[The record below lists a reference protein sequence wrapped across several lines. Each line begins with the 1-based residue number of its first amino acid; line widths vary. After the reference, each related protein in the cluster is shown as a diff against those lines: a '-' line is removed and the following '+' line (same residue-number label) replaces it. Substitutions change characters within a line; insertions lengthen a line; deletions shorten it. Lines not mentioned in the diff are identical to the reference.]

1 MAFWYCLLAVVAGTA
16 AGLVTLG
23 RRRRLSILALVPMTL
38 AHMAG
43 LVLVL
48 AGLIEWAFDPFAA
61 VGEYGDG
68 SVNAWG
74 AVVPL
79 LLVGGVLLPA
89 AWIPVL
95 RSRA

>member
-16 AGLVTLG
+16 AGLVALG

-38 AHMAG
+38 AHVAG

-48 AGLIEWAFDPFAA
+48 AGLIEWAFDPLAA
-61 VGEYGDG
+61 VGEYGDAG
-68 SVNAWG
+68 VNVWG

-79 LLVGGVLLPA
+79 LFAGGALLLG
-89 AWIPVL
+89 AWLPVL
-95 RSRA
+95 RRRA